1 MTKKKKIIIISTS
14 CAVIAAAIAVGMTFL
29 GIHIHNNNNEETYQK
44 GLTELI
50 NREHQAAYETF
61 KSIPDYKDSN
71 KKQDYAFQLY
81 RIDDGDTNYED
92 MINEVV
98 LWNGQAEVEFDS
110 QGGQD
115 IPSRVIEE
123 HSDTKYV
130 TEVASKSFEDFTGW
144 KLNYG
149 AYDKEND
156 QVSFE
161 LSATYSHHYYSISY
175 LLDGG
180 TIPEDAPLH
189 YTYYSQDI
197 HLPVASKVGYNFVGW
212 KENSEDEPVL
222 DFVIERMSHRDVSV
236 TAVYAAKTIHV
247 QFDGNGGTP
256 SAAEGDFVY
265 LSDVSASLPTA
276 TKEYYSFREWT
287 YKGQPINKTAFD
299 VSENNATLVA
309 SYDAKEYEIHYDNLD
324 NSEIAKLPSSYSYDS
339 PEITIPFP
347 EKDGY
352 VFAGW
357 TYYTEG
363 DEIVDDTWNIHRTIP
378 QHSHG
383 NYYFTANW
391 VKYETT
397 GDPHFL
403 KQFVDVDAA
412 LRAKVSGI
420 VIPNVITMI
429 NTNLLN
435 FDLDLMDID
444 VRSDHSCFRVEDHM
458 LIRHNSLHNN
468 DTLYAVPHVR
478 FNDSICPETVTLPKV
493 HDIYDHAFEGCDM
506 KHIIATSSLEEI
518 GLSAFNDCQ
527 LLETFTGSNLKK
539 IGNMAFESC
548 YKLQGS
554 FFDENPN
561 ITRIGEEAFSGCIAL
576 TSVEIG
582 PMMEKVEKA
591 AFGNIAT
598 LEEVSFYANEKADIH
613 ADVFKSCGSIIRLNT
628 KTASLTRALSY
639 LPDCTTTLKDVHV
652 EGDGQLPKNIFKDY
666 SALETVVFE
675 ENNMTVMSES
685 AFEQTIAMKSVNIPS
700 TVYKIDNNA
709 FKNSSVKIV
718 NFDNI
723 SNLKEIGESAFEG
736 THITAL
742 DLTGCKYLTI
752 HDNAFK
758 NCYSLETISVNV
770 NALESLKQCFD
781 GCTSL
786 ENITVHFPQAH
797 DDKIVLE
804 GTFFNNFDYV
814 KNVTIV
820 YDGANKASLELE
832 QACFANCANLIDIS
846 LVNCEIT
853 KVGNYCME
861 NCVNFTNAN
870 GYLNDLEVIPQGLF
884 AGCKNVEV
892 TLNGTTQIGAY
903 AFSHCRNLGEVYLA
917 KSVTTIGHEAFAYC
931 EAPVTISVEYSEDEV
946 KELEAVD
953 PDPQVIN
960 PWQNWR
966 KNCFVTITFGVTK

>member
-1 MTKKKKIIIISTS
+1 MNKKKKIIIISTS

-29 GIHIHNNNNEETYQK
+29 GIHIHNNNNEEIYQK
-44 GLTELI
+44 GLTQLI

-71 KKQDYAFQLY
+71 KKQDYAYQLY
-81 RIDDGDTNYED
+81 RIDEGDTNYED

-98 LWNGQAEVEFDS
+98 LWKGQAEVEFDS
-110 QGGQD
+110 QGGQE

-144 KLNYG
+144 KLTYG
-149 AYDKEND
+149 AYDQKND

-161 LSATYSHHYYSISY
+161 LTATYSHHYYSISY

-189 YTYYSQDI
+189 YTYYSQDV

-222 DFVIERMSHRDVSV
+222 DFVIERGSHSDVSV

-256 SAAEGDFVY
+256 SATEGDFIY
-265 LSDVSASLPTA
+265 LSDVSANLPTA
-276 TKEYYSFREWT
+276 TKEHYSFREWT

-299 VSENNATLVA
+299 VSEDNATLVA
-309 SYDAKEYEIHYDNLD
+309 SYDAKKYEIHYDNLD

-339 PEITIPFP
+339 PEISIPFP

-357 TYYTEG
+357 SYYTEG
-363 DEIVDDTWNIHRTIP
+363 NEIVDDTWKIHRTIP
-378 QHSHG
+378 EHSHG
-383 NYYFTANW
+383 HYFFRANW

-397 GDPHFL
+397 GNPHFL
-403 KQFVDVDAA
+403 NKFVDVDAT

-420 VIPNVITMI
+420 VIPTVITNI

-444 VRSDHSCFRVEDHM
+444 VRSDHSCFSVIDHM
-458 LIRHNSLHNN
+458 LIRHNSHNR
-468 DTLYAVPHVR
+468 DTLYAVPRVR
-478 FNDSICPETVTLPKV
+478 FSDSICPETITLPKV

-506 KHIIATSSLEEI
+506 KHIVATNSLEEI
-518 GLSAFNDCQ
+518 GNSSFKDCQ
-527 LLETFTGSNLKK
+527 FLETFSGSNIKK
-539 IGNMAFESC
+539 ISNMAFQNC
-548 YKLQGS
+548 YKLQGT
-554 FFDENPN
+554 FFNENPN
-561 ITRIGEEAFSGCIAL
+561 ITRIGEYAFYGCAEL
-576 TSVEIG
+576 TSIEIG
-582 PMMEKVEKA
+582 PMMEKVEQD
-591 AFGNIAT
+591 AFGSIAT
-598 LEEVSFYANEKADIH
+598 LEEVSFYASEKADI
-613 ADVFKSCGSIIRLNT
+613 DVDAFKSCGSIVRLNT
-628 KTASLTRALSY
+628 KTASLTRALNY
-639 LPDCTTTLKDVHV
+639 LPNSKTTLKEVHI
-652 EGDGQLPKNIFKDY
+652 EGDGQLPKSIFKDY
-666 SALETVVFE
+666 SALETVTFE
-675 ENNMTVMSES
+675 KNNMTVMSES
-685 AFEQTIAMKSVNIPS
+685 AFEQTNAMKSVNIPS

-709 FKNSSVKIV
+709 FKNSAVKNV

-736 THITAL
+736 TQITAL
-742 DLTGCKYLTI
+742 DLTSCKYLTI
-752 HDNAFK
+752 HNNAFK

-786 ENITVHFPQAH
+786 ENITVHFPEDH
-797 DDKIVLE
+797 YDKIALE
-804 GTFFNNFDYV
+804 SAFFNNFNYV

-832 QACFANCANLIDIS
+832 TGCFANCANLIDFS

-870 GYLNDLEVIPQGLF
+870 GYLNDLKVIPQGLF
-884 AGCKNVEV
+884 AGCMNVQV
-892 TLNGTTQIGAY
+892 TLNGTTEIGAY
-903 AFSHCRNLGEVYLA
+903 AFSHCRNLGEVYLP
-917 KSVTTIGHEAFAYC
+917 KTITYIGHEAFAFC
-931 EAPVTISVEYSEDEV
+931 EAPVTISVEYTEDKV
-946 KELEAVD
+946 KELEEVN
-953 PDPQVIN
+953 PNPQVIN

-966 KNCFVTITFGVTK
+966 KNCFVTITFGVSK